1 MFHFWFRVPCLVN
14 ISYIRIARASGKKER
29 RLSLL
34 SIKMYYIPRM
44 DTTLRDVV
52 EIFAFVAYTVPT
64 ILLLSGIFL
73 LVIGYP
79 VDQADIIIAGGVFI
93 VLGGGIFILEFL
105 ILLVRYYSRDESN
118 EEHSWSL

>member
-1 MFHFWFRVPCLVN
+1 
-14 ISYIRIARASGKKER
+14 
-29 RLSLL
+29 
-34 SIKMYYIPRM
+34 M

-79 VDQADIIIAGGVFI
+79 VDHAGIIIAGGVFI